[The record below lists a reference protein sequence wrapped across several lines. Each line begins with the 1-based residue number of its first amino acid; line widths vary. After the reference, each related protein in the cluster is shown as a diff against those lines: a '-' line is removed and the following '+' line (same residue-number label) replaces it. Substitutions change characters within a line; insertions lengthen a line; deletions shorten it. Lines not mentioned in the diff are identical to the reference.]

1 MSLEYRV
8 FKVEKNGKN
17 SLVLK
22 RVFLDEKGEPTH
34 CSDIGSL
41 SGSTLEDLWDEIEKM
56 SNSISYPV
64 MTLQDLAKK

>member
-22 RVFLDEKGEPTH
+22 RVFIDE
-34 CSDIGSL
+34 SFYD
-41 SGSTLEDLWDEIEKM
+41 
-56 SNSISYPV
+56 N
-64 MTLQDLAKK
+64 